1 MRSLGFLLL
10 SLGIHGMLL
19 GVLLQP
25 LPDDFHMQN
34 GSPLRGEVL
43 FRVPSA
49 PETEKGTP
57 ETPKALGSPEAPQ
70 PRDSSPASPSRALQ
84 DSRTSFPEI
93 SREQSSPKKNG
104 ASSGAV
110 SQTTA
115 SPWPESPSSSGAGE
129 QNLSKPSP
137 ETLSPRSPSPELQAS
152 KESALPP
159 ESTSGTSS
167 LSEMLREKSR
177 NSSPEA
183 AADSGGSRSETPW
196 HATPLQAPEPAYP
209 KIARKLRR
217 EGEVLLEIR
226 IAPSGKVGGV
236 TVLEPCRWQE
246 LNEAAREGLSRWEF
260 APPGR
265 TVTLRVPVIFSLED

>member
-25 LPDDFHMQN
+25 LPDGFHMQN

-43 FRVPSA
+43 FRALSA
-49 PETEKGTP
+49 PETEKGVP
-57 ETPKALGSPEAPQ
+57 ETPKTLESPETPQ
-70 PRDSSPASPSRALQ
+70 PRDISPASPSRVLQ
-84 DSRTSFPEI
+84 DSRKSSPEI
-93 SREQSSPKKNG
+93 SREQISPKKDG

-115 SPWPESPSSSGAGE
+115 SPRPESPSSSDAGE

-137 ETLSPRSPSPELQAS
+137 ETLASRSSSPELQAS
-152 KESALPP
+152 KESVLP
-159 ESTSGTSS
+159 SGNTSGTSS
-167 LSEMLREKSR
+167 LSETLPEKSG
-177 NSSPEA
+177 NSSPGA
-183 AADSGGSRSETPW
+183 AEDPGAARSETPW
-196 HATPLQAPEPAYP
+196 RATPLQAPEPAYP

-226 IAPSGKVGGV
+226 IVPSGKVGDV
-236 TVLEPCRWQE
+236 MVLEPCRWQE

-260 APPGR
+260 APPGK
-265 TVTLRVPVIFSLED
+265 TVTLRVPVVFSLED